1 MDGQG
6 RICQPARSLGIPCC
20 CSMNEMDAD
29 AEILALM
36 QEAGEVHL
44 EGIQPDSFIHWRFVV
59 RQTLCDLFKETC
71 RQRGTFIWHTILL
84 QNVNQTQYCSSLL
97 HPINVCLPLLH
108 FQYSSQRSSSY
119 WVQWKSFQVF
129 LQHLHPSFRSSA
141 LQISLD
147 SLLIPFPHH
156 ALWFRLL
163 PLVAPFLFHPAV
175 T

>member
-20 CSMNEMDAD
+20 CSMNGMDAD

-44 EGIQPDSFIHWRFVV
+44 EGIQPDSFIHWGFVV
-59 RQTLCDLFKETC
+59 RQTLCDLFKETR

-84 QNVNQTQYCSSLL
+84 QNLNQTQCCSSLL

-108 FQYSSQRSSSY
+108 FQYSSQRSWTTGCSESLSKSSY
-119 WVQWKSFQVF
+119 SIFTLLSVPQLYKFPWILSSFHF
-129 LQHLHPSFRSSA
+129 LTMHSGF
-141 LQISLD
+141 D
-147 SLLIPFPHH
+147 F
-156 ALWFRLL
+156 
-163 PLVAPFLFHPAV
+163 FLS
-175 T
+175 